1 MESIIESF
9 NNKLSVL
16 TPFYTFLF
24 MTIVSLVVIFNKNIT
39 TWFKSIKWKNVLTF
53 QKRSEEE
60 WKIEDLNSHDIFN
73 VIEEV
78 RNHVKFHK
86 FEDDEVKTKIF
97 RDFIDIMLNEIK
109 SNFKRLIPQV
119 SAMNTRGT
127 KLTRDELKQLVLKT
141 LVITVES
148 YCVKGKKFLIEK
160 GMSEKDAIYVVDLF
174 EKWRIETRESINS
187 RVNSLFASS
196 FYPTN
201 FDRLLAVLELV
212 SVSISLIP
220 KDGVRSFEDMNGKF
234 KNLIY

>member
-119 SAMNTRGT
+119 SAMNTRGA

-148 YCVKGKKFLIEK
+148 YCVKGKKFLIDK
-160 GMSEKDAIYVVDLF
+160 GMPEKDAIYVVDLF

>member
-1 MESIIESF
+1 MGSIIESF

-119 SAMNTRGT
+119 SAMNTRGA

-148 YCVKGKKFLIEK
+148 YCVKGKKFLIDK